1 MSKIFDVIDTEA
13 IEQLAHIVSNNDLGE
28 ISIEYNG
35 RAVTIKGKQ
44 VPPPPAP
51 MGAQGPAASAVPPL
65 GYVMPPVS
73 PAAAQNITA
82 PIDTPVP
89 ETISGTAVKAPIVGT
104 YYSKPRPDAAPFV
117 SVGSKVKKGD
127 VLYILETMK
136 VMNEIC
142 AECDGKV
149 SKILVNDGDAL
160 EYGQTVMIIS

>member
-13 IEQLAHIVSNNDLGE
+13 IEQLAQIVSDKDLGE
-28 ISIEYNG
+28 ITVEYNG
-35 RAVTIKGKQ
+35 KSVTVKSKRAF
-44 VPPPPAP
+44 PPMPAP
-51 MGAQGPAASAVPPL
+51 APAQGQGHSYPA
-65 GYVMPPVS
+65 MPPVS
-73 PAAAQNITA
+73 PAAVQNITA

-104 YYSKPRPDAAPFV
+104 YYSKPRPDASPFV
-117 SVGSKVKKGD
+117 TVGSKVKKGD

>member
-1 MSKIFDVIDTEA
+1 MSRIFDVIDTEA
-13 IEQLAHIVSNNDLGE
+13 IEQLARIVKNNDLGE
-28 ISIEYNG
+28 ITVEHNG
-35 RAVTIKGKQ
+35 KIVSVKSKK
-44 VPPPPAP
+44 PLPPAP
-51 MGAQGPAASAVPPL
+51 PIGAGAPAGVPAQGYP
-65 GYVMPPVS
+65 MPPVS
-73 PAAAQNITA
+73 PAAVQNITA

-89 ETISGTAVKAPIVGT
+89 DTISGTPVKAPIVGT

-117 SVGSKVKKGD
+117 TVGSKVKKGD

-142 AECDGKV
+142 SECDGKV

>member
-1 MSKIFDVIDTEA
+1 MSKIFEVIDTEA
-13 IEQLAHIVSNNDLGE
+13 IEQLAQIVAKNDLGE
-28 ISIEYNG
+28 ITVEYNG
-35 RAVTIKGKQ
+35 KSVSVKSKRNA
-44 VPPPPAP
+44 PPPPP
-51 MGAQGPAASAVPPL
+51 MPAGMPAAPAVQSYPP
-65 GYVMPPVS
+65 MPPVS
-73 PAAAQNITA
+73 PAAVQNITA

>member
-13 IEQLAHIVSNNDLGE
+13 IEQLAQIVSKNDLGE
-28 ISIEYNG
+28 IAIEYNG
-35 RAVTIKGKQ
+35 RSVTVKSKRT
-44 VPPPPAP
+44 PPPSPAP
-51 MGAQGPAASAVPPL
+51 MPMQSAPAGQGYP
-65 GYVMPPVS
+65 MPPVS
-73 PAAAQNITA
+73 PAAAQNITV

-117 SVGSKVKKGD
+117 TVGSKVKKGD

-142 AECDGKV
+142 SECDGKV

>member
-13 IEQLAHIVSNNDLGE
+13 IEQLAQIVSKNDLGE
-28 ISIEYNG
+28 IAIEYNG
-35 RAVTIKGKQ
+35 RSVTVKSKRTPP
-44 VPPPPAP
+44 PPPPAP
-51 MGAQGPAASAVPPL
+51 MPVQQPAPMAQGYP
-65 GYVMPPVS
+65 MPPVS

-117 SVGSKVKKGD
+117 TVGSKVKKGD

-142 AECDGKV
+142 AECDGKIT
-149 SKILVNDGDAL
+149 KILVNDGDAL

>member
-1 MSKIFDVIDTEA
+1 MSRIFDVIDTEA
-13 IEQLAHIVSNNDLGE
+13 IEQLAQIVKKNDLGE
-28 ISIEYNG
+28 ITVEHNG
-35 RAVTIKGKQ
+35 KIVSVKCKKPAA
-44 VPPPPAP
+44 PPPLPP
-51 MGAQGPAASAVPPL
+51 MGMQTAPRQG
-65 GYVMPPVS
+65 GYPMPPVS

-104 YYSKPRPDAAPFV
+104 FYSKPRPDAAPFV
-117 SVGSKVKKGD
+117 TVGSKVKKGD